1 MKKILDILI
10 QIGLIIWQLPQV
22 LVALIMM
29 PFLGK
34 LRLVEYRDYCWA
46 FEGENM
52 NGGISLGCFIFLSK
66 YSAKSKTTIAH
77 EFGHVKDSQK
87 FSWLYLFV
95 IGLPSICWAAFKPK
109 SKCYY
114 SFYTERLANKHAGL
128 GVDTLCRLYLLDK
141 EDYKKREK

>member
-1 MKKILDILI
+1 MKKFINILT

-46 FEGENM
+46 FEASNM
-52 NGGISLGCFIFLSK
+52 SGGISLGCFIFLSK

-77 EFGHVKDSQK
+77 EYGHSGGDNA
-87 FSWLYLFV
+87 L
-95 IGLPSICWAAFKPK
+95 AASESEEHGEHMTDNAAAARDVRAKL
-109 SKCYY
+109 
-114 SFYTERLANKHAGL
+114 TE
-128 GVDTLCRLYLLDK
+128 
-141 EDYKKREK
+141 

>member
-1 MKKILDILI
+1 MKKFINILT

-46 FEGENM
+46 FEASNM
-52 NGGISLGCFIFLSK
+52 SGGISLGCFIFLSK

-77 EFGHVKDSQK
+77 EYGHTVDSK
-87 FSWLYLFV
+87 KMGIFYLFF

-109 SKCYY
+109 NKCYY
-114 SFYTERLANKHAGL
+114 TFYTEQLANKHAGL
-128 GVDTLCRLYLLDK
+128 GVDTLCRLYFLDK
-141 EDYKKREK
+141 EDYKKKER